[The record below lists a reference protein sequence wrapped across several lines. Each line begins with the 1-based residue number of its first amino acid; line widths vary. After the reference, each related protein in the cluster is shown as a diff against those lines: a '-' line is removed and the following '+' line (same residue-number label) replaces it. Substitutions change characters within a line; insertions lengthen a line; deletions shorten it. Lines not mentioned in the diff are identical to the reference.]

1 MEKTTRRNFLKDAAM
16 TCGAMALA
24 GAEAAAEKPPN
35 IVLIISD
42 DQAWTDYGF
51 MGHEA
56 IRTPRLDKLASES
69 LVFTRGYVT
78 APLCCP
84 SLASM
89 VTGLWPHQHKI
100 TGNDPPRV
108 GGKGGWP
115 PERLRLREQIIAHID
130 HLPTIPKLLGKKGY
144 LSLQTGKWWLG
155 HHRRGGFTH
164 GMTHGDPK
172 RGGRHGDAGLAI
184 GRKTMKPIT
193 DFLEAAGDRP
203 FFIWY
208 APFLPHSP
216 HNPPARLLEKYRSK
230 TNSIHIARYWAMCE
244 WFDETC
250 GQLLDALDERGLS
263 RNTIVLYLCDNG
275 WIQQPNSPR
284 YAPRSKRSRFDGG
297 VRTPIMVR
305 WPGHVQPHRDETTP
319 VSSIDFAPTILAACG
334 LEPTPQMHGVNLL
347 DRKAL
352 SQRKAVFG
360 GVFTHDEIDIENP
373 ARNLLWRWCVS
384 GWWKL
389 CVPHRPNVPDGQTEL
404 YNLHDDP
411 FEKTNLA
418 EKNPEKVRELLAL
431 LDQRWKPA

>member
-1 MEKTTRRNFLKDAAM
+1 VEKTTRRNFLKDAAM

-89 VTGLWPHQHKI
+89 VTGLSPHQHKI

-115 PERLRLREQIIAHID
+115 PERLRLREHIIAHID

-216 HNPPARLLEKYRSK
+216 HNPP
-230 TNSIHIARYWAMCE
+230 
-244 WFDETC
+244 
-250 GQLLDALDERGLS
+250 
-263 RNTIVLYLCDNG
+263 V
-275 WIQQPNSPR
+275 
-284 YAPRSKRSRFDGG
+284 
-297 VRTPIMVR
+297 VR
-305 WPGHVQPHRDETTP
+305 RDLRTTP
-319 VSSIDFAPTILAACG
+319 
-334 LEPTPQMHGVNLL
+334 
-347 DRKAL
+347 R
-352 SQRKAVFG
+352 R
-360 GVFTHDEIDIENP
+360 
-373 ARNLLWRWCVS
+373 ARRA
-384 GWWKL
+384 
-389 CVPHRPNVPDGQTEL
+389 RA
-404 YNLHDDP
+404 
-411 FEKTNLA
+411 LA
-418 EKNPEKVRELLAL
+418 EHDRPLSLRQRLDPTAELAPLRAALEALAL
-431 LDQRWKPA
+431 